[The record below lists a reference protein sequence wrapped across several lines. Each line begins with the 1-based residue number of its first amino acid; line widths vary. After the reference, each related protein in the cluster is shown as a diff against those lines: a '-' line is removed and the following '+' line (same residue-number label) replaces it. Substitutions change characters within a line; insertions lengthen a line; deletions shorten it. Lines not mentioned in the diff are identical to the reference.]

1 MKTKTTFKIG
11 DERLGVN
18 GETLRLCLTATG
30 KEQWRTVGEDGE
42 VVKRGR
48 KEGSPV
54 LSEMSLFALLQHV
67 GGRKFATAM
76 KAAAK
81 EAKAETA
88 FSAKVKVSSSWAAD
102 VVTFDEVETPVAKSK
117 ATVETV

>member
-1 MKTKTTFKIG
+1 MKTTFKIG
-11 DERLGVN
+11 DERQN
-18 GETLRLCLTATG
+18 AKGETVRLCATATG
-30 KEQWRTVGEDGE
+30 DKEQWRVVGEDGE
-42 VVKRGR
+42 VIKRGR

-102 VVTFDEVETPVAKSK
+102 AVTFDEVEAPVKASK
-117 ATVETV
+117 VAAEIV